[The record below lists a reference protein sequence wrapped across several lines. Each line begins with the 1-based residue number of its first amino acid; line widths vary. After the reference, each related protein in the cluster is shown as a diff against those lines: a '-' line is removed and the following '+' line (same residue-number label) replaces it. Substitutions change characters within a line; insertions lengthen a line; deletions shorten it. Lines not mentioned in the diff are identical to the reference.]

1 MAFWLQLPKLNVEQK
16 FKEGQKMKSKG
27 KKSKGE
33 LVANG
38 LIVAM
43 VILGTM
49 FFVNLPGA
57 TQEEGLIS
65 KLFIGFLGAI
75 ITIQVIPAIVLVG
88 AMVKGVAQNARRTVK
103 HVPVSGTENKH

>member
-1 MAFWLQLPKLNVEQK
+1 
-16 FKEGQKMKSKG
+16 MKTKG
-27 KKSKGE
+27 KKSMGE

-38 LIVAM
+38 VIVTM

-75 ITIQVIPAIVLVG
+75 ITLQIIPAVVLVG
-88 AMVKGVAQNARRTVK
+88 AMIKGVAQSARRGFK
-103 HVPVSGTENKH
+103 HVPVAGTEGKE

>member
-1 MAFWLQLPKLNVEQK
+1 
-16 FKEGQKMKSKG
+16 MKSKS
-27 KKSKGE
+27 KKSMGE

-38 LIVAM
+38 VIVAM

-57 TQEEGLIS
+57 TQEEGWIS

-75 ITIQVIPAIVLVG
+75 ITLQVVPAVVLIG
-88 AMVKGVAQNARRTVK
+88 AMIKGIAQSARRGVK
-103 HVPVSGTENKH
+103 HVPVAGTESKE

>member
-1 MAFWLQLPKLNVEQK
+1 
-16 FKEGQKMKSKG
+16 
-27 KKSKGE
+27 
-33 LVANG
+33 
-38 LIVAM
+38 M

-75 ITIQVIPAIVLVG
+75 ITIQIIPAVVLVG
-88 AMVKGVAQNARRTVK
+88 AMVKGVALNARRGVK
-103 HVPVSGTENKH
+103 QSPVTKD

>member
-1 MAFWLQLPKLNVEQK
+1 
-16 FKEGQKMKSKG
+16 MKSKS
-27 KKSKGE
+27 KKSMGE

-57 TQEEGLIS
+57 TQEEGWIS

-75 ITIQVIPAIVLVG
+75 ITIQVVPAVVLVG
-88 AMVKGVAQNARRTVK
+88 AMIKGIALNARREVK
-103 HVPVSGTENKH
+103 HAPVTGTDSKE